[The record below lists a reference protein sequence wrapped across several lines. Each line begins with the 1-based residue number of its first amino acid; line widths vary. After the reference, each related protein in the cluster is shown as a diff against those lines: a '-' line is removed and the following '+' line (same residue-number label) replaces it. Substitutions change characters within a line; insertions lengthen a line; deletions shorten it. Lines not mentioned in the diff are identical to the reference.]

1 MDLTITNLINYP
13 ERFMKTIWRK
23 IKKALRRFWREYKSQ
38 ILCFAV
44 GLLVGLIFL
53 RVGQTKQIAAMEQ
66 RLLEA
71 QTVEV
76 QKEATAGQIWSQNN
90 QDYMALARMI
100 GGARERYNLS
110 DDACRALID
119 ICTNRK
125 NANYDVFAND
135 NTYKEVV
142 EHEGQFENVKAEGI
156 YTKSDYELCKN
167 YLESS
172 SGRIL
177 NSDKFFWVKMD
188 QGYIIAMD
196 YDALTTGNG
205 NTQKVE

>member
-1 MDLTITNLINYP
+1 MSIALKNTVATAWEY
-13 ERFMKTIWRK
+13 
-23 IKKALRRFWREYKSQ
+23 IKAGADWVWSRFWREISCFLIG
-38 ILCFAV
+38 ILL
-44 GLLVGLIFL
+44 GLLIMSAHTDKMVEK
-53 RVGQTKQIAAMEQ
+53 VSSEYEAQIAA
-66 RLLEA
+66 A
-71 QTVEV
+71 EV
-76 QKEATAGQIWSQNN
+76 VAEKEATAGQIWSQHN

-100 GGARERYNLS
+100 GGVRERYNLS

-156 YTKSDYELCKN
+156 YTKSDYELCKS

-177 NSDKFFWVKMD
+177 TSDKFFWVKMD